1 MHDLR
6 SWLTLIRAP
15 GIGPIRCAALLE
27 RFGEPGAV
35 LAASTRELET
45 FGLPRAALDYLRRPD
60 NTVLDRDQNWL
71 EQSDCHL
78 LTRNA
83 PNYPPLLQEI
93 GAPPPAL
100 FVRGDPDLLCEPQL
114 AIVGTR
120 NPTPTGR
127 AIASEFA
134 EQLTSAG
141 LVITSGLALGIDA
154 AGHEGALAAGGSTIA
169 VLGTG
174 PDRIYPARNQSL
186 ARAIA
191 EQGALVTELPPGT
204 TARAEHFPRRNR
216 LISGLTLGT
225 LVIEAA
231 PQSGSL
237 ITARLAAEQ
246 GREVFAVPGSVR
258 NPVARGCHQLLR
270 EGARLVESSTDVLQ
284 ELAPRLSGLLRDET
298 TPEPAAAVALEPVT
312 ELSDE
317 GYRILLDRLDE
328 EPTAVDTLVE
338 RTGLTAD
345 VVSSMLL
352 ILELHGYVSAAPGG
366 RYRRVI
372 FEGH

>member
-1 MHDLR
+1 
-6 SWLTLIRAP
+6 
-15 GIGPIRCAALLE
+15 
-27 RFGEPGAV
+27 
-35 LAASTRELET
+35 
-45 FGLPRAALDYLRRPD
+45 
-60 NTVLDRDQNWL
+60 
-71 EQSDCHL
+71 
-78 LTRNA
+78 
-83 PNYPPLLQEI
+83 
-93 GAPPPAL
+93 
-100 FVRGDPDLLCEPQL
+100 DPDLLCEPQL